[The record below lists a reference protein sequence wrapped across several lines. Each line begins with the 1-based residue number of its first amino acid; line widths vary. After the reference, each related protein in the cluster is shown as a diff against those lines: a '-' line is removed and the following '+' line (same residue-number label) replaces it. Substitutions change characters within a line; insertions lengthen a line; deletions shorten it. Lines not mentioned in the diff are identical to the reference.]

1 MIESSAQTADEAGA
15 GDTEALATPQP
26 TPSSSI
32 RRRASRVLVFALLG
46 LTLVCAL
53 AAIVAAS
60 GFAGAQAGQREAQ
73 LRSTATVSAS
83 LVDRLNRGNQ
93 LLREGNYA
101 LAEANFAYI
110 LQYQPDNYG
119 VRDLMATAVVAQ
131 TPTPTPTPTPI
142 VTDKNELLRLLN
154 ASANKEDWSGVIS
167 LADQLIALD
176 DDFEREAVSDLKYQA
191 LVARGISQLNEDE
204 IERGLYDL
212 DQAAL
217 IRPLS
222 DRIEGERRFAASY
235 QNALYYSGADWD
247 RSISLLEELYRAA
260 PGYRDVGRRLIEAY
274 TLAGDAFASV
284 QNWCPAAEK
293 YAGAI
298 ALAPSERLEQKRRD
312 ADTFCLTATPVG
324 LTGTVGT
331 STTIFNTANLIGR
344 LLYSQFDPATGQ
356 YRYNLYDSNSS
367 TSFETGS
374 GAQPLY
380 RPSVSPDGTRTTYSL
395 FQDGAAK
402 VVIARADG
410 SSAPTV
416 LTNGTYPVWGPN
428 GYIVY
433 QGCTDQC
440 GIHIINP
447 DNPSDVRRLTQ
458 SASDINPRW
467 SPGGD
472 RIIYSSNV
480 SGSWEIYTV
489 SPTGQFQQLTG
500 LGATS
505 GAPVFSPDGSR
516 VAFVSNRDGNW
527 GVYVMSADGSN
538 ATKLIDLGPQHPS
551 WQSDQLTWT
560 P

>member
-1 MIESSAQTADEAGA
+1 MIESPAETANAA
-15 GDTEALATPQP
+15 NDTEALVA
-26 TPSSSI
+26 SSALPI
-32 RRRASRVLVFALLG
+32 RRRAGRILLFVFLG
-46 LTLVCAL
+46 LTLACAL
-53 AAIVAAS
+53 AAIVAGA

-83 LVDRLNRGNQ
+83 LVDRLNKGNQ
-93 LLREGNYA
+93 FLREGNYA

-119 VRDLMATAVVAQ
+119 VRDLMATAIVAQ
-131 TPTPTPTPTPI
+131 TPTPTPTPTPV

-154 ASANKEDWSGVIS
+154 ASADKEDWSAVIS

-176 DDFEREAVSDLKYQA
+176 DDFEREAVSNLKYQA
-191 LVARGISQLNEDE
+191 LVARGISQLNQDE

-222 DRIEGERRFAASY
+222 DRVEGERRLAASY

-247 RSISLLEELYRAA
+247 RSINLLEELYKAA
-260 PGYRDVGRRLIEAY
+260 PGYRDVSRRLIEAY
-274 TLAGDAFASV
+274 ALAGDAYASV

-293 YAGAI
+293 YAGAV
-298 ALAPSERLEQKRRD
+298 ALNPSERLEQKRRD

-324 LTGTVGT
+324 ITGTVGT
-331 STTIFNTANLIGR
+331 STTIFNTANVSGR

-367 TSFETGS
+367 TSFQTGS

-380 RPSVSPDGTRTTYSL
+380 RPSISPDGARTTYSL
-395 FQDGAAK
+395 FRDGAAQ

-410 SSAPTV
+410 TGAPTV
-416 LTNGTYPVWGPN
+416 LTNGTYPAWGPN
-428 GYIVY
+428 GYIAF

-447 DNPSDVRRLTQ
+447 DSPSDVRRLTS

-467 SPGGD
+467 SPSGD
-472 RIIYSSNV
+472 RIIYSSNF

>member
-1 MIESSAQTADEAGA
+1 MIEIPAETADEAD
-15 GDTEALATPQP
+15 DTEALVA
-26 TPSSSI
+26 SSPPLPV
-32 RRRASRVLVFALLG
+32 RRRASRILLFILLG
-46 LTLVCAL
+46 LTLACAL
-53 AAIVAAS
+53 AAIGAGA

-83 LVDRLNRGNQ
+83 LVDRLNKGNQ
-93 LLREGNYA
+93 FLREGNYA

-119 VRDLMATAVVAQ
+119 VRDLMATAIVAQ
-131 TPTPTPTPTPI
+131 TPTPTPTPTPV

-154 ASANKEDWSGVIS
+154 ASADKEDWGAVIS

-191 LVARGISQLNEDE
+191 LVARGVNLLNEDE

-222 DRIEGERRFAASY
+222 DRVEGERRLAASY

-247 RSISLLEELYRAA
+247 RSISLLEELYKAA

-274 TLAGDAFASV
+274 TLAGDAYASV
-284 QNWCPAAEK
+284 QNWCPAAKK
-293 YAGAI
+293 YTGAV
-298 ALAPSERLEQKRRD
+298 ALNPSERLEQKRRD

-324 LTGTVGT
+324 ITGTVGA
-331 STTIFNTANLIGR
+331 STTIFNTANVSGR
-344 LLYSQFDPATGQ
+344 LLYSQFDPVTSQ

-367 TSFETGS
+367 TSFQTGS
-374 GAQPLY
+374 GSQPLY

-410 SSAPTV
+410 SGAPIV
-416 LTNGTYPVWGPN
+416 ITNGTYPVWGPN
-428 GYIVY
+428 SYIAY

-447 DNPSDVRRLTQ
+447 DNPGDMRRLTS

-467 SPGGD
+467 SPSGD
-472 RIIYSSNV
+472 RIIYSSNFG
-480 SGSWEIYTV
+480 GSWEIYTV

-516 VAFVSNRDGNW
+516 VAFISNRDGNW
-527 GVYVMSADGSN
+527 GVYVMHADGSN
-538 ATKLIDLGPQHPS
+538 AIKLIDLGPQHPS
-551 WQSDQLTWT
+551 WQSEQLIWT